1 MAQPSVLDEMF
12 GVTGKFV
19 VVTGG
24 SRGIGFAIA
33 EGFLRAGARV
43 CISSRDA
50 GACADAVDA
59 LSRHGDCYAI
69 AANLATAD
77 GRAELADGVAR
88 RESGIDVLVNNAGV
102 LWAAP
107 LAEFPESGWDKVF
120 DLNVKGTFFL
130 IQALLPLVKAAAS
143 PADPARVINIGS
155 IQGFQVPRH
164 ETYSYSASKAG
175 LHQLTRH
182 LASQLAADAVTVNA
196 IAPGMF
202 PSKILKGTLEQQGEA
217 AVVARVPLGRLVSSS
232 DMAGAALYL
241 SSPAGSY
248 VTGVI
253 LPVDGGTATTF

>member
-1 MAQPSVLDEMF
+1 MAQRSVLDELF
-12 GVTGKFV
+12 GVAGKFV

-50 GACADAVDA
+50 DACARAVDE
-59 LSRHGDCYAI
+59 LSQHGDCYAI

-77 GRAELADGVAR
+77 GRAVLADGLSE
-88 RESGIDVLVNNAGV
+88 RESRIDVLVNNAGA
-102 LWAAP
+102 LWAAQ

-120 DLNVKGTFFL
+120 DLNLKGTFFL
-130 IQALLPLVKAAAS
+130 VQALLPLIKAAAT
-143 PADPARVINIGS
+143 PANPARVINIGS

-202 PSKILKGTLEQQGEA
+202 PSKILKGTLEQHGEA
-217 AVVARVPLGRLVSSS
+217 AVVARVPLGRLVSPS
-232 DMAGAALYL
+232 DMAGASLYL
-241 SSPAGSY
+241 SSAAGSY
-248 VTGVI
+248 LTGVI
-253 LPVDGGTATTF
+253 LPVEGGTATTF